1 LVKQFLN
8 RYSKYYPIRCFY
20 GSWQPCLIVNSHQS
34 QNIERNIFPSLVSIP
49 SVLVEKKTEILKLME
64 DGYQVMAIAHPTLQ
78 IK

>member
-1 LVKQFLN
+1 MLLWFLAAMFNRQFPSVRIL
-8 RYSKYYPIRCFY
+8 
-20 GSWQPCLIVNSHQS
+20 GQD
-34 QNIERNIFPSLVSIP
+34 IERNIFPSLVSIP